1 MPVKRQE
8 KDSMSADSF
17 IKNIN
22 IESCNVYDL
31 CS

>member
-17 IKNIN
+17 IENNNIG
-22 IESCNVYDL
+22 SYNVYDL